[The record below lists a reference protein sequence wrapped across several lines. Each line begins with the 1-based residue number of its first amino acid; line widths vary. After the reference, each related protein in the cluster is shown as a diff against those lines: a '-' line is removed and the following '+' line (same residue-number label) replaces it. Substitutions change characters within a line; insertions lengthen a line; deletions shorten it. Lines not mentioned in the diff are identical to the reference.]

1 MKKWTKEQLEANGYE
16 LRNAYIKNVSF
27 GIKDYGFLSLALT
40 LEGDGWGVNYMGPS
54 IGRRCYINGE
64 SIKDGNAAN
73 FEGYEG
79 GAEAIVRILDVV
91 DCSELESLKGKY
103 IRAAIKRGESV
114 GIIGNIIKDQ
124 WFDCKSFFDDMKN
137 NTADDKGTEV
147 ILRRNT

>member
-1 MKKWTKEQLEANGYE
+1 MKKWTKDLLEANGYE

-27 GIKDYGFLSLALT
+27 GIKDYGFLSLTLT
-40 LEGDGWGVNYMGPS
+40 LEGDGWGINYTGPS
-54 IGRRCYINGE
+54 IGRKYYINEE

-114 GIIGNIIKDQ
+114 KIIGNIIKDQ
-124 WFDCKSFFDDMKN
+124 WFDYGSFFDNYKTKQEFDR
-137 NTADDKGTEV
+137 DDS
-147 ILRRNT
+147 

>member
-1 MKKWTKEQLEANGYE
+1 MKKWTKDLLEANGYE
-16 LRNAYIKNVSF
+16 LRNAYVKNVSF

-54 IGRRCYINGE
+54 IGRRYYINGE

-73 FEGYEG
+73 FEGYED

-91 DCSELESLKGKY
+91 DCPELESLKGKY

-114 GIIGNIIKDQ
+114 KIIGNIIKDQ
-124 WFDCKSFFDDMKN
+124 WFDYGSFFDDYK
-137 NTADDKGTEV
+137 AKQECDRDDS
-147 ILRRNT
+147 

>member
-1 MKKWTKEQLEANGYE
+1 MKKWTKDLLEANGYE

-27 GIKDYGFLSLALT
+27 GMKDYGFLSLELT

-54 IGRRCYINGE
+54 IGRKYYINGE

-91 DCSELESLKGKY
+91 DCPEFESLKGKY
-103 IRAAIKRGESV
+103 IRAATKRGKSV
-114 GIIGNIIKDQ
+114 KIIGNIIKDQ
-124 WFDCKSFFDDMKN
+124 WFDYGSFFDDNK
-137 NTADDKGTEV
+137 TKQE
-147 ILRRNT
+147 

>member
-1 MKKWTKEQLEANGYE
+1 MKKWTKDLLEANGYE

-54 IGRRCYINGE
+54 IGRKYYINGE
-64 SIKDGNAAN
+64 SIKDCNAAN

-91 DCSELESLKGKY
+91 DCPELESLKGKY
-103 IRAAIKRGESV
+103 IRAAIKKGEPMK
-114 GIIGNIIKDQ
+114 IIGNIIKDK
-124 WFDCKSFFDDMKN
+124 WFDYKSFFDDMKN

-147 ILRRNT
+147 IWRRNT